1 MIEKL
6 IKKIGGIDKL
16 LHFLCGMIIALIS
29 LIVFKSFITAIV
41 LTAWIGAAKE
51 IFDMRKNDNK
61 FDWLDLLFTIVGGL
75 LGAAFYVFL

>member
-16 LHFLCGMIIALIS
+16 LHFLCGMIIALIA
-29 LIVFKSFITAIV
+29 LIILKSAVSAIFLAFFIG
-41 LTAWIGAAKE
+41 LLKE
-51 IFDMRKNDNK
+51 GLDSQQVDNK